1 MTIEKI
7 IQTLFLSP
15 SESTKICIDAI
26 GAGGTR
32 AAAAAAEAHL
42 VRRVLLPHEDYV
54 LGRFLQNLSSATEQE
69 WRI

>member
-42 VRRVLLPHEDYV
+42 VRRVLLPHEDD
-54 LGRFLQNLSSATEQE
+54 F
-69 WRI
+69 